1 MIFILFLTDSSNVI
15 VMQQSIAGNSVDVSV
30 VYVRAGHNQYPD
42 RTCATVRCIC
52 MDARMN
58 V

>member
-1 MIFILFLTDSSNVI
+1 MP
-15 VMQQSIAGNSVDVSV
+15 QSIAGNSVDVSV
-30 VYVRAGHNQYPD
+30 DCVRAGHNQYPD
-42 RTCATVRCIC
+42 RTCATVRCVY